1 MKSLNIAYNPRI
13 DQLRWLAASLVFV
26 FHFYLEARGQGLPE
40 LQSHWAGL
48 VTEGHTGVGLFFT
61 LSGFLFMQIAL
72 VQKEIAYGAFM
83 RNRCLRIL
91 PLFLTV
97 FVVALSIG
105 RDKFVPQD
113 VLYVLTTNLG
123 LAPTSYTPIT
133 GAAWTISVEFT
144 FYMVFPFLARFT
156 MEQGARYLWKL
167 LVLMVFFKL
176 AAYTV
181 NEKSTLMYFSTLVGR
196 FDQFLIGML
205 AALLFARHGD
215 SLRRHSGWLM
225 PAALVLVLCNAWLQ
239 SRYGK
244 FIAENHNPF
253 WIWWSLQEA
262 FGWSGFILAWVA
274 FERRLPA
281 VVEKV
286 LTHGG
291 KISFSF
297 YLLHMAMLHL
307 LVQTFHLPVFTG
319 IYKLDVALALL
330 IAYGL
335 TWGLSSLSYSTIE
348 EPFLRLRRRYGT
360 VLSPVG
366 SDPDLDT
373 APSLA
378 AVHKSRNVK

>member
-13 DQLRWLAASLVFV
+13 DQLRWLAATLVFV
-26 FHFYLEARGQGLPE
+26 FHFYLEARGQGLPQ
-40 LQSHWAGL
+40 LQSDWFGL

-72 VQKEIAYGAFM
+72 YQKEIHYGPFL

-91 PLFLTV
+91 PLFLTI
-97 FVVALSIG
+97 FVVAISIG

-133 GAAWTISVEFT
+133 GAAWTISVEFA

-167 LVLMVFFKL
+167 LALMVFFKL

-205 AALLFARHGD
+205 AALLYGRFAD
-215 SLRRHSGWLM
+215 SLRRNALWLV
-225 PAALVLVLCNAWLQ
+225 PLAALVVLCNAWIQ
-239 SRYGK
+239 SRHGK
-244 FIAENHNPF
+244 FIADTHNPF
-253 WIWWSLQEA
+253 WIYWSLMEA
-262 FGWSGFILAWVA
+262 AAWSGFILAWVS
-274 FERRLPA
+274 FDRKLPA

-286 LTHGG
+286 LTYGG

-307 LVQTFHLPVFTG
+307 LVTYFQLPAFTG

-330 IAYGL
+330 LAYGA
-335 TWGLSSLSYSTIE
+335 TWAISALSYSTIE
-348 EPFLRLRRRYGT
+348 EPFLRLRRRYGAAAPAELVST
-360 VLSPVG
+360 SPLG
-366 SDPDLDT
+366 AKGTRARP
-373 APSLA
+373 
-378 AVHKSRNVK
+378 

>member
-13 DQLRWLAASLVFV
+13 DQLRWLAATLVFV

-40 LQSHWAGL
+40 LKSHWLGL

-72 VQKEIAYGAFM
+72 YQKEIHYGSFL

-97 FVVALSIG
+97 FVVAISIG
-105 RDKFVPQD
+105 RDKFTPQD

-133 GAAWTISVEFT
+133 GAAWTISVEFM
-144 FYMVFPFLARFT
+144 FYLVFPFLARFT
-156 MEQGARYLWKL
+156 LQEGARYLFKL
-167 LVLMVFFKL
+167 LALMLFFKL
-176 AAYTV
+176 AAFTV
-181 NEKSTLMYFSTLVGR
+181 SEKSTLMYFSTLLGR

-205 AALLFARHGD
+205 AALLFARHGEA
-215 SLRRHSGWLM
+215 LRRHAGWLL
-225 PAALVLVLCNAWLQ
+225 PLALLVVLCNAWIQ

-244 FIAENHNPF
+244 FIAETHNPF
-253 WIWWSLQEA
+253 WIYWSLMEA
-262 FGWSGFILAWVA
+262 SAWSGVILAWVA
-274 FERRLPA
+274 FERKLPA
-281 VVEKV
+281 VVENV
-286 LTHGG
+286 LTYGG

-307 LVQTFHLPVFTG
+307 LVTWFKLPVFTG

-330 IAYGL
+330 LAYGA
-335 TWGLSSLSYSTIE
+335 TWAISALSYSTIE
-348 EPFLRLRRRYGT
+348 EPFLRLRRSYGK
-360 VLSPVG
+360 LSALG
-366 SDPDLDT
+366 SGLEVDI
-373 APSLA
+373 LA
-378 AVHKSRNVK
+378 RRK